1 MLDSKS
7 SRLKERATV
16 QYRDKNKQVKRSA
29 RNDKRQYVE
38 QLAEKAER
46 AAEQKDMRTVYQI
59 TRKLQGNHGNTQD
72 LLLKAVDGIPS
83 QKRKSNFR
91 GGENT
96 LKEILN
102 RADPSGSSLR
112 HQENMVYICRNA

>member
-1 MLDSKS
+1 MLDPKS
-7 SRLKERATV
+7 SRLKERAAV

-38 QLAEKAER
+38 QLAEKAEK

-59 TRKLQGNHGNTQD
+59 TRKLQGNHGNTQA
-72 LLLKAVDGIPS
+72 LPLKAVDGSTITEE
-83 QKRKSNFR
+83 KRKPNFR

-96 LKEILN
+96 LMKF
-102 RADPSGSSLR
+102 
-112 HQENMVYICRNA
+112 